1 MAAHAAPAK
10 DEEEQA
16 NAAQLAELA
25 EVPAISSAWF
35 STPDSQA
42 GAILTV
48 RLSQLNLA
56 ANTARKATVA
66 CQLPDV
72 PSTGTPALSPPV
84 ETGQYTLSSHSPSG
98 AFSVL
103 VNAQRP
109 SAWPPGRAH
118 AACAQ
123 VGTA

>member
-1 MAAHAAPAK
+1 MAVQAAAAR

-16 NAAQLAELA
+16 IAAQLAELA
-25 EVPAISSAWF
+25 EVAAISSAWI

-42 GAILTV
+42 SAMLTV

-66 CQLPDV
+66 CQLPDT

-84 ETGQYTLSSHSPSG
+84 ETGQYMLSSHSPTG
-98 AFSVL
+98 AFL
-103 VNAQRP
+103 ALANAECP
-109 SAWPPGRAH
+109 SAMVPGRAH
-118 AACAQ
+118 AACVQAA
-123 VGTA
+123 TA